1 MGEYFYRKQFI
12 QNLLYKRRWH
22 RVDFLLSKVRLF
34 PEMSI
39 LDVGCGPDG
48 RSLEKF
54 LHSDYRIV
62 GIDLYDETEVK
73 VNHPR
78 FTYFQQ
84 DARSLSRFRDKEF
97 DLALS
102 IGMMEHICDR
112 AMLSQ
117 MACEI
122 NRVSKQYVI
131 VVPWKYAWIEPHF
144 KFPFFQLLPYRF
156 KLALTKMFDLHNL
169 REKVK
174 IDAAYIR
181 NHYQWLSNP
190 EWQRIFVGSKVYVT
204 PTLETIAIIKPKQV
218 HA

>member
-1 MGEYFYRKQFI
+1 MSSKSKH
-12 QNLLYKRRWH
+12 NLSW
-22 RVDFLLSKVRLF
+22 FG
-34 PEMSI
+34 SI

-84 DARSLSRFRDKEF
+84 EARSLSRFRDKEF

-112 AMLSQ
+112 TTLSQ

-122 NRVSKQYVI
+122 NR
-131 VVPWKYAWIEPHF
+131 
-144 KFPFFQLLPYRF
+144 
-156 KLALTKMFDLHNL
+156 
-169 REKVK
+169 
-174 IDAAYIR
+174 
-181 NHYQWLSNP
+181 LSNP

-204 PTLETIAIIKPKQV
+204 PTLETITIIKSKQV